1 MNEFYFMKILN
12 SEILYTIED
21 LTRLSNVFI
30 KEIHVV
36 PGKTTV
42 QYEILSKDGF
52 KLVETSFLNN
62 IKK

>member
-30 KEIHVV
+30 KEVHVV
-36 PGKTTV
+36 PGKTTI
-42 QYEILSKDGF
+42 QYEILSEEGF

-62 IKK
+62 LKK